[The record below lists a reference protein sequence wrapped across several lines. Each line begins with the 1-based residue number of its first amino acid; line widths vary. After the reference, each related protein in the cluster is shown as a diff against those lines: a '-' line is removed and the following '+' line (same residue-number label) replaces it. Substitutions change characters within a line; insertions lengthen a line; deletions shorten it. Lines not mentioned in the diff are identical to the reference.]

1 MASKARDCGMVVA
14 IGGQLSTGTLTV
26 LCQARHLAYVLQPKA
41 VLRNKRV
48 RLFFYFSGLKGFI

>member
-41 VLRNKRV
+41 VL
-48 RLFFYFSGLKGFI
+48 